1 MNYPLIH
8 RKRSPFPLGGMQGER
23 WVSPLTQKR
32 ENKKEKKKNLE
43 EELAEYK
50 EKYLYTLAELSNL
63 GKTFQ
68 KEKESAIKY
77 YAQDFMLELLP
88 LYDIFTMV
96 LANKNVPPEVE
107 NYLKGFELVYAQFQ
121 AFLDRNGVTEIVTAI
136 GEEYDPIKH
145 SAIEVEEVDEDV
157 NKVLHIY
164 QKGYMY
170 KDRVLRPTTVKVSR
184 LKEEKPEEKEN

>member
-1 MNYPLIH
+1 MS
-8 RKRSPFPLGGMQGER
+8 KKE
-23 WVSPLTQKR
+23 
-32 ENKKEKKKNLE
+32 ENLEEEIVLEEQEVKEEKKSKKEKKKNLE
-43 EELAEYK
+43 EELNEYK

-96 LANKNVPPEVE
+96 LENKNVPPEVE
-107 NYLKGFELVYAQFQ
+107 NYLRGFELVYAQFQ
-121 AFLDRNGVTEIVTAI
+121 AFLDRNGVSEIVTKV
-136 GEEYDPIKH
+136 GEEYDPVKH
-145 SAIEVEEVDEDV
+145 SAIEVEEVEEDV
-157 NKVLHIY
+157 NNILHVY

>member
-1 MNYPLIH
+1 MS
-8 RKRSPFPLGGMQGER
+8 KKE
-23 WVSPLTQKR
+23 KKE
-32 ENKKEKKKNLE
+32 ENLEEEISLEEETEVKETKKEKKKKSVE

-77 YAQDFMLELLP
+77 FAQDYMLELLP

-96 LANKNVPPEVE
+96 LENKNVPPEVE
-107 NYLKGFELVYAQFQ
+107 NYLRGFELVYSQFQ
-121 AFLDRNGVTEIVTAI
+121 GFLDRNGVVEIKTSI
-136 GEEYDPIKH
+136 NEEYDPVKH
-145 SAIEVEEVDEDV
+145 SAIEVEEVEPGEE
-157 NKVLHIY
+157 NKIVHIY

-170 KDRVLRPTTVKVSR
+170 KDRVLRPTTVKVTKI
-184 LKEEKPEEKEN
+184 KEEKTEEKENKGE

>member
-1 MNYPLIH
+1 MS
-8 RKRSPFPLGGMQGER
+8 KKD
-23 WVSPLTQKR
+23 KR
-32 ENKKEKKKNLE
+32 EENLEEEISLEEKEVKETKKEKKKSVE

-77 YAQDFMLELLP
+77 FAQDYMLELLP

-96 LANKNVPPEVE
+96 LENKNVPPEVE
-107 NYLKGFELVYAQFQ
+107 NYLRGFELVYSQFQ
-121 AFLDRNGVTEIVTAI
+121 GFLDRNGVVEIKTTL
-136 GEEYDPIKH
+136 GEEYDPVKH
-145 SAIEVEEVDEDV
+145 SAIEVEEVEAGEE
-157 NKVLHIY
+157 NKVVHVY

-170 KDRVLRPTTVKVSR
+170 KDRVLRPTTVKVTKV
-184 LKEEKPEEKEN
+184 KEEKVEEKENKGE